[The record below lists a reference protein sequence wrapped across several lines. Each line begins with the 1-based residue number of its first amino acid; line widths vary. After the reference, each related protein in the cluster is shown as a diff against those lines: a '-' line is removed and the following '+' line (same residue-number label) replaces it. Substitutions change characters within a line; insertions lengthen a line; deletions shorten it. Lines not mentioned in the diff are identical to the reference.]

1 MSGNPVCGLLKFPR
15 GFLYVYTSSY
25 WWGPAGE
32 QELNNVQEGG
42 RRNRMRDTVVPTER
56 GTEQDAVPT
65 SHRHKEELDRNTERC
80 LKMSSD

>member
-1 MSGNPVCGLLKFPR
+1 
-15 GFLYVYTSSY
+15 
-25 WWGPAGE
+25 
-32 QELNNVQEGG
+32 
-42 RRNRMRDTVVPTER
+42 MRDTVVPTER